1 MLLIFNDN
9 MKAKKSLGQNF
20 LKSKSV
26 VIDILNA
33 SKLNSNDTVLEIGPG
48 KGVLTEELLKNV
60 QTVIAIEKDDTLIE
74 YLKEKFSYEIK
85 TKKLI
90 LIHGDILNV
99 NLSPYKLQ
107 AGSYKSIA
115 NIPYYITGQ
124 IFKLFLESNARP
136 SKMVLMVQKE
146 VAERIMA
153 KDKKES
159 ILSTSVKVYGT
170 PRLVKKISASNFSP
184 KPKVDSAVLLVDN
197 ISSPF
202 KNIKEEKHFF
212 EILKKGFAHKRKL
225 LKSNLDCNVD
235 ILNKCNV
242 NEKARAEELSVENW
256 VCLSK
261 KVQ

>member
-1 MLLIFNDN
+1 

-26 VIDILNA
+26 VVDILNA
-33 SKLNSNDTVLEIGPG
+33 SKLNSSDNVLEIGPG
-48 KGVLTEELLKNV
+48 KGVLTEELLKNAR
-60 QTVIAIEKDDTLIE
+60 TVIAIEKDGTLIE
-74 YLKEKFSYEIK
+74 HLKEKFSCEIK

-107 AGSYKSIA
+107 AGSYKLIA

-124 IFKLFLESNARP
+124 IFKLFLESNTCP

-146 VAERIMA
+146 VAERITA

-159 ILSTSVKVYGT
+159 ILSISVKVYGV
-170 PRLVKKISASNFSP
+170 PRLVKKIAASNFSP
-184 KPKVDSAVLLVDN
+184 KPKVDSAILLIEN

-225 LKSNLDCNVD
+225 LRNNLGCESG
-235 ILNKCNV
+235 ILDKCGID
-242 NEKARAEELSVENW
+242 EKVRAEELSVKNW